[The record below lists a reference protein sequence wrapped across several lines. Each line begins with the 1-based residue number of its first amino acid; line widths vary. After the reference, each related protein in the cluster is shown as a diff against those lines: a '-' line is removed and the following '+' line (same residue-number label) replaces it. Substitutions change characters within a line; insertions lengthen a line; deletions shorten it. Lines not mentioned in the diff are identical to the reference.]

1 MRLYQNSL
9 GQWAG
14 TQAEAR
20 RKFPRDWREVE
31 VPVSKQPLIEWLN
44 IHEVGAKAN
53 GLASIPTASSAI
65 PEPELLTPDAA
76 SWVAWALD
84 CLKRGDRSEAEE
96 MLIKG
101 IAINNENRRSRA

>member
-31 VPVSKQPLIEWLN
+31 VPVSKQPLLDWLN
-44 IHEVGAKAN
+44 LHAVGAKAN
-53 GLASIPTASSAI
+53 GLASIPTAAAAV
-65 PEPELLTPDAA
+65 PEPEMLTPLAA

-101 IAINNENRRSRA
+101 IAINNEYRRARA

>member
-1 MRLYQNSL
+1 MRLYQSSK

-14 TQAEAR
+14 TQADAR
-20 RKFPRDWREVE
+20 RNFPRDWREVE
-31 VPVSKQPLIEWLN
+31 VPVSKQQLLDWLN
-44 IHEVGAKAN
+44 LHSVGAKAN
-53 GLASIPTASSAI
+53 GLASIHSASTAV
-65 PEPELLTPDAA
+65 PEPELLTPMAA

-101 IAINNENRRSRA
+101 IAINNQKRRA

>member
-1 MRLYQNSL
+1 MRLYQSSN

-20 RKFPRDWREVE
+20 RSFPGDWREVE
-31 VPVSKQPLIEWLN
+31 VPVSKQQLLDWLN
-44 IHEVGAKAN
+44 LHAVGAKAN
-53 GLASIPTASSAI
+53 GLASIPSVSTAL
-65 PEPELLTPDAA
+65 PEPELLAPLAA

-84 CLKRGDRSEAEE
+84 SLKRGDQSEAEE

-101 IAINNENRRSRA
+101 IAINKQKWRA

>member
-31 VPVSKQPLIEWLN
+31 VPVSKQPLLDWLN
-44 IHEVGAKAN
+44 LHGVGAKAN
-53 GLASIPTASSAI
+53 GLASIPTASAAV
-65 PEPELLTPDAA
+65 PEPEMLTPHAA

-84 CLKRGDRSEAEE
+84 CLKRGDRSEAED

-101 IAINNENRRSRA
+101 IAINNEYRRSRA